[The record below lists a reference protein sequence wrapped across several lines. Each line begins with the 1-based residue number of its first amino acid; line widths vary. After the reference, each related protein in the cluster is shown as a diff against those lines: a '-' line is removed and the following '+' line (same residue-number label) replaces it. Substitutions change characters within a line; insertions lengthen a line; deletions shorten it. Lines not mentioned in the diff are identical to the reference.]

1 VNSSLHPVID
11 RVTRVAP
18 FGLGLW
24 DSTAARLVSEGFV
37 VRVYAIAAGGGFVR
51 PVPALPGR
59 AGIFVPHD
67 LFGPGSFDEAWRPP
81 AASPPAGGWLV
92 EVRDPLDRY
101 LSFVL
106 HVDQVEAQGLLTPS
120 CLADLAVPDPG
131 TARLPAYV
139 PLFRLASSPVPA
151 GMAAVR
157 GSFVDAPTGKRGRY
171 AVMEVA
177 EPGRVLARGIADD
190 RGEALAVFP
199 YPEVPAPPPWSPP
212 GAPSG
217 PLRLADQSWPI
228 EVTVRYRRDLPRY
241 TLDPSRPALPDV
253 CELIHQP
260 PATVSTSSP
269 PIAIGGLRLRYGE
282 ELVLGGAGSADV
294 LINPA

>member
-1 VNSSLHPVID
+1 
-11 RVTRVAP
+11 
-18 FGLGLW
+18 
-24 DSTAARLVSEGFV
+24 
-37 VRVYAIAAGGGFVR
+37 
-51 PVPALPGR
+51 
-59 AGIFVPHD
+59 
-67 LFGPGSFDEAWRPP
+67 
-81 AASPPAGGWLV
+81 
-92 EVRDPLDRY
+92 
-101 LSFVL
+101 
-106 HVDQVEAQGLLTPS
+106 
-120 CLADLAVPDPG
+120 
-131 TARLPAYV
+131 V

-157 GSFVDAPTGKRGRY
+157 GSFVDAATGNRGQY

-177 EPGRVLARGIADD
+177 ESGRLLARGIADD

-253 CELIHQP
+253 CELIRQP